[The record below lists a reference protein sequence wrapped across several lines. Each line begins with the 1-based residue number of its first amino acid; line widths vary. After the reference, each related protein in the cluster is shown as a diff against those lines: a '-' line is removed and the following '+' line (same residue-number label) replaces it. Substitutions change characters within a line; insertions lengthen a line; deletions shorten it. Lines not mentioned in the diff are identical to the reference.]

1 MQESKP
7 LLELQDDDAAV
18 LAGWYAVA
26 YDLQHVISATKALVT
41 LLKQP
46 EIDATIVRSLWS
58 SALISYVRCFGSGR
72 RARVEPSIYTHLP
85 GDPVGTHQYYKD
97 TRDKHIAHPV
107 NAFEE
112 VRVGIATGELG
123 EPIGIGH
130 LAAFRIC
137 DAAEG
142 VAQLGALAS
151 VAMQH
156 VAKIIQPLEEAI
168 LARAK
173 GNADMLAALKPLRIQ
188 PQGGGEAA
196 RIPRTV
202 RG

>member
-1 MQESKP
+1 MQEPRP

-41 LLKQP
+41 LLQQQ
-46 EIDATIVRSLWS
+46 EADGTVVRSLWS

-72 RARVEPSIYTHLP
+72 RARLEPSIYFHLP
-85 GDPVGTHQYYKD
+85 GDPIGTHQYYKD

-112 VRVGIATGELG
+112 VRVGIATGESG

-130 LAAFRIC
+130 IAAFRVC
-137 DAAEG
+137 DAIDG
-142 VAQLGALAS
+142 VAQLRALAS

-156 VAKIIQPLEEAI
+156 VANIIKPLEEAI
-168 LARAK
+168 LARVK
-173 GNADMLAALKPLRIQ
+173 GNSDVLATLKPLRIQ

-196 RIPRTV
+196 RTPRAV

>member
-1 MQESKP
+1 MQEPKP
-7 LLELQDDDAAV
+7 LLELQDDDAAL
-18 LAGWYAVA
+18 LAGWHAVE
-26 YDLQHVISATKALVT
+26 YDLRHVLAATKSLLILLQQPDPDET
-41 LLKQP
+41 L
-46 EIDATIVRSLWS
+46 VRSLWS

-72 RARVEPSIYTHLP
+72 RVHLEPSIYAQLP
-85 GDPVGTHQYYKD
+85 GDPIGTHQYYKD

-112 VRVGIATGELG
+112 VRVGVAISEAG
-123 EPIGIGH
+123 EPIGVGH
-130 LAAFRIC
+130 LATFRVC

-156 VAKIIQPLEEAI
+156 VGNIFKPLEETI

-173 GNADMLAALKPLRIQ
+173 ESPELLASLKPLRIQ

-196 RIPRTV
+196 RTPRAV
-202 RG
+202 LG

>member
-1 MQESKP
+1 MQEPKP

-46 EIDATIVRSLWS
+46 ETDATIVRSLWS

-72 RARVEPSIYTHLP
+72 RVRLEPSIYTHLP

-112 VRVGIATGELG
+112 VRVGIATGESG

-130 LAAFRIC
+130 LAAFRVC

-156 VAKIIQPLEEAI
+156 VAKSIQPLEEAI

-196 RIPRTV
+196 RTPRTV

>member
-1 MQESKP
+1 MQEAKP
-7 LLELQDDDAAV
+7 LLELPDADAKL
-18 LAGWYAVA
+18 LAEWYGVA
-26 YDLQHVISATKALVT
+26 YDLQHVISAVKVIGAL
-41 LLKQP
+41 LEQP
-46 EIDATIVRSLWS
+46 GADSTVVRSLWS
-58 SALISYVRCFGSGR
+58 SALVSYVRCFGSGR
-72 RARVEPSIYTHLP
+72 RARLKPSIYTHLS
-85 GDPVGTHQYYKD
+85 GDPIGTHQYYKD

-112 VRVGIATGELG
+112 VRVGIATGESG

-130 LAAFRIC
+130 LAAFRVC

-156 VAKIIQPLEEAI
+156 VTKCIQPLEDAI
-168 LARAK
+168 LTRVK
-173 GNADMLAALKPLRIQ
+173 GNIDMLAALKPLRIQ

-196 RIPRTV
+196 STPRISH
-202 RG
+202 G

>member
-1 MQESKP
+1 MQERKP
-7 LLELQDDDAAV
+7 LQELKNEDAAL

-26 YDLQHVISATKALVT
+26 YDLRHVISAAESLLAL
-41 LLKQP
+41 LQQP
-46 EIDATIVRSLWS
+46 DPDETVVRSLWS

-72 RARVEPSIYTHLP
+72 RARLEASIYAYLP
-85 GDPVGTHQYYKD
+85 GDPIGTHQYYKD

-112 VRVGIATGELG
+112 VLVGVVTGESG
-123 EPIGIGH
+123 EPIGVGH
-130 LAAFRIC
+130 LAAFRVC
-137 DAAEG
+137 DAPEG
-142 VAQLGALAS
+142 VTQLGVLAS

-156 VAKIIQPLEEAI
+156 VGGIIKPLEEAT
-168 LARAK
+168 LARIKASPEL
-173 GNADMLAALKPLRIQ
+173 LASLRPLRLQ

-196 RIPRTV
+196 RTPRAV

>member
-7 LLELQDDDAAV
+7 LLELKDDDAAV

-26 YDLQHVISATKALVT
+26 YDLQHVISATKALVI

-46 EIDATIVRSLWS
+46 ETDVTIVRSLWS

-85 GDPVGTHQYYKD
+85 GDAVGTHQYYKD

-130 LAAFRIC
+130 LAAFRVC

-142 VAQLGALAS
+142 VAQLDALAS

-196 RIPRTV
+196 RIPRMV